1 MFEEMSADVRAME
14 ELSRAGA
21 LKVDPPTVSKE
32 PEAFFGYQI
41 VVQWVVLKLKAF
53 TPKPFSKD
61 HLVKKKDPLFT
72 FNTWSFG

>member
-32 PEAFFGYQI
+32 PEAFFGYQL
-41 VVQWVVLKLKAF
+41 VVQWVILKLNAF
-53 TPKPFSKD
+53 F
-61 HLVKKKDPLFT
+61 
-72 FNTWSFG
+72 

>member
-41 VVQWVVLKLKAF
+41 VVQWMILKLKLLSQNRF
-53 TPKPFSKD
+53 QRII
-61 HLVKKKDPLFT
+61 
-72 FNTWSFG
+72 